1 MAALRT
7 SYELK
12 SLTRED
18 VRRSGPIDFAGNHT
32 SSELLCRLGG
42 GSYASCTLQLPAAPP
57 YRPDAPRGGD
67 ATSQRGKRSS
77 RAYGQG
83 PATGRILSTKTPVTE
98 I

>member
-42 GSYASCTLQLPAAPP
+42 GSYAS
-57 YRPDAPRGGD
+57 
-67 ATSQRGKRSS
+67 
-77 RAYGQG
+77 
-83 PATGRILSTKTPVTE
+83 
-98 I
+98 